1 MQATSRASRFF
12 RKFFSFTVDKCARG
26 DYNEVREK
34 ISLRDA
40 PIAAKREWKKLS
52 KYGKAGFR
60 LLKLFGGCKSQ
71 YVSKKNFYHSQGA
84 RGKNVKGAQRSA
96 DAKEM
101 MAVSL
106 ILRRHG
112 CGHKPISS
120 TTSSTRQ
127 TAFLLPCGFSG
138 IAIQTRPVLRT
149 GIWIFDIPSF
159 TAVGTRMRRRSFYV
173 LSPLRIPFSPKR
185 KTRKNPA
192 LLARI
197 LYR

>member
-84 RGKNVKGAQRSA
+84 RGKNIKGAQLSA
-96 DAKEM
+96 DAKKM

-112 CGHKPISS
+112 CGPVSYTHLGCFAFFIHFSAKALS
-120 TTSSTRQ
+120 TAALSAAALFSFFAIAASARRD
-127 TAFLLPCGFSG
+127 FLS
-138 IAIQTRPVLRT
+138 A
-149 GIWIFDIPSF
+149 
-159 TAVGTRMRRRSFYV
+159 
-173 LSPLRIPFSPKR
+173 
-185 KTRKNPA
+185 
-192 LLARI
+192 ARFA
-197 LYR
+197 